1 LPKARPLGDNPPR
14 HGGVSGMAAI
24 SVKDLTKSYGG
35 VRAVDG
41 ICFEVR
47 PGEIFGLLGPNGA
60 GKTTTIECL
69 EGLRVPDGGA
79 IRVLGRDPRRDRY
92 ELHERIGVQLQAT
105 ALHDRIRVGEALR
118 LFAGLYRRR
127 GPWGRRWAQLL
138 EPLGLADK
146 LRQYY
151 HSLSGGQKQRLHIA
165 LALVHGPEL
174 VFLDELTTGLDPQA
188 RRAVWAFLE
197 EIRDRGTTIFLTTH
211 YMEEAERLC
220 DRVAVMDRGR
230 ILALGSPAELIARLG
245 GESRIVFRLL
255 PTSPADTD
263 AGRLDAKP
271 KAPPAGL
278 EGMPH
283 VRRVRLEE
291 KDGRIVIYSTKS
303 SATLAALI
311 REAEARGWDLRDLH
325 VQRATLEDVFLA
337 LTGRELRE

>member
-1 LPKARPLGDNPPR
+1 
-14 HGGVSGMAAI
+14 MAAI
-24 SVKDLTKSYGG
+24 SVKDLVKNYGPI
-35 VRAVDG
+35 RAVDG
-41 ICFEVR
+41 ISFEVR
-47 PGEIFGLLGPNGA
+47 SGEIFGLLGPNGA

-79 IRVLGRDPRRDRY
+79 IRVLGLDPRRDRY
-92 ELHERIGVQLQAT
+92 ELHQRIGVQLQST

-118 LFAGLYRRR
+118 LFASLYRRR
-127 GPWGRRWAQLL
+127 GPWGRRWERLL

-146 LRQYY
+146 WKQYY

-188 RRAVWAFLE
+188 RRAVWDFIE
-197 EIRDRGTTIFLTTH
+197 SIRERGTTVFLTTH

-220 DRVAVMDRGR
+220 DRVAILERGR
-230 ILALGSPAELIARLG
+230 ILTLGRPHELIARFG

-255 PTSPADTD
+255 R
-263 AGRLDAKP
+263 AGP
-271 KAPPAGL
+271 QPEL
-278 EGMPH
+278 EGEREGEAEAEVEVETETEKKEGAEPLSCLEGLPH
-283 VRRVRLEE
+283 VRRVRREA
-291 KDGRIVIYSTKS
+291 DGRVVLYSTKS

-311 REAEARGWDLRDLH
+311 REAESRGWDLEELH